1 VFDDLYTK
9 AFETLRAMLISA
21 PVLAHY
27 DLDSQCLLKTDA
39 LDTVIVAIF
48 LQKGLDGEWHPV
60 GYFLKT
66 MTPAETN
73 YPIYNKELLAVV

>member
-1 VFDDLYTK
+1 MFDESCTK

-21 PVLAHY
+21 PILAHY
-27 DLDSQCLLKTDA
+27 DLDSQCLLETDVS
-39 LDTVIVAIF
+39 DTVVVAIF
-48 LQKGLDGEWHPV
+48 SQKGLDREWHPV

-73 YPIYNKELLAVV
+73 YPIYV